1 MLKMRKVLAAAMVS
15 GAIAATAPVALAQVP
30 PQGPPSV
37 PVVRPRTQNVTE
49 YLEIAGNA
57 AAANTVKLV
66 ARVNGYLE
74 KIHVPDGA
82 IVRKG
87 DLLFSIQQELYK
99 AQLAQAQ
106 AQVQAQQAALTYAT
120 KEVARYT
127 ALVKRDA
134 AAQVTVDKYVY
145 DRAAAEAG
153 LAAAQAQVTIA
164 ELNLSYT
171 EVRAPFDGMMTRH
184 FVDPGNVVGGPGQD
198 AALAELVQLDP
209 IYAVANVTMQDVLK
223 IRANLDQRRL
233 TQVDWGKIPID
244 VGLADEPDFPHRG
257 VVQYVAPGLDPS
269 TGTMFLR
276 AILRNPARTLLPG
289 FFLRM
294 RIPMGRTL
302 EHAVLVPGQALLTDQ
317 GGRYLL
323 VLDQNNVVQ
332 KRYVQ
337 LGDVVG
343 ALQVITSGLSHE
355 ELVITGQNWRAQPG
369 MKVVPNI
376 TADGA
381 ARP

>member
-1 MLKMRKVLAAAMVS
+1 MLKMRKVLAAAIVS
-15 GAIAATAPVALAQVP
+15 GAIAATAPVAFAQVP

-87 DLLFSIQQELYK
+87 DLLFSIQQDLYK

-120 KEVARYT
+120 TEVARYT

-184 FVDPGNVVGGPGQD
+184 FVDPGNVVGGPGQE
-198 AALAELVQLDP
+198 ATLAELVQLDP
-209 IYAVANVTMQDVLK
+209 IYAVANVSMQDVLK

-233 TQVDWGKIPID
+233 TQVDWDKIPID

-257 VVQYVAPGLDPS
+257 VVQYVAPGLDAS

-317 GGRYLL
+317 AGRYLL

-355 ELVITGQNWRAQPG
+355 ELVVTGQSWRAQPG